1 MRGSITI
8 VVSLFLPSYHMEQT
22 SRPRIFRVSAARV
35 MISRTRRQGQ
45 ITYRIPSGD
54 LAMKRFYFHVRTT
67 EGLEADYDGIAFA
80 GIEAA
85 QADAKTSLFEMM
97 ADDLAAGRQ
106 TKYLGINITDS
117 LGTILA
123 VVDATAAI
131 ERLPKG
137 S

>member
-1 MRGSITI
+1 
-8 VVSLFLPSYHMEQT
+8 
-22 SRPRIFRVSAARV
+22 
-35 MISRTRRQGQ
+35 
-45 ITYRIPSGD
+45 
-54 LAMKRFYFHVRTT
+54 MKRFYFNVRTT

-85 QADAKTSLFEMM
+85 QADAKASLFEMM
-97 ADDLAAGRQ
+97 ADDLSAGRQ